1 MAKRG
6 RTTSIDK
13 LLSRLKDLD
22 SERKA
27 IVDGIKAAVAHI
39 MDGEAPLPLR
49 VKKGKTK
56 AKAASS
62 VAADPIEIEPIRKKR
77 KRSKTKLEI
86 SRTQAVSCGPSCDR
100 RSAEGS
106 LGEV

>member
-62 VAADPIEIEPIRKKR
+62 VTADPIEIEPIRKKR
-77 KRSKTKLEI
+77 KL
-86 SRTQAVSCGPSCDR
+86 
-100 RSAEGS
+100 SAAGRAAIAAAQKARWAKYKKV
-106 LGEV
+106 GK